1 MGRSS
6 RRFDSALIRL
16 FGVIGLAFLAAVG
29 GCAGQGAG
37 SDAPANA
44 LRVMNDAIGPAVVS
58 VWSGDAIPKDPQE
71 PVKESAAVTRTI
83 PQGDTWVVELADW
96 TGPGA
101 SSVVAA
107 VAVRG
112 EGQDL
117 GAAQWIDVDGQRPW
131 TVRVFGQAPN
141 LRVMR
146 VYPATDPGR
155 MQRTLGPRPPPVGTT
170 GGLVSPQ
177 R

>member
-6 RRFDSALIRL
+6 GRSEVVGLLIAALSL
-16 FGVIGLAFLAAVG
+16 VLA
-29 GCAGQGAG
+29 GCA
-37 SDAPANA
+37 SDGGTTTPPNA
-44 LRVMNDAIGPAVVS
+44 LRVMNDALGPVVVS

-71 PVKESAAVTRTI
+71 PVKAEAAVTRTI
-83 PQGDTWVVELADW
+83 PEGESWVVELAQW

-101 SSVVAA
+101 SSVVATAA
-107 VAVRG
+107 VYGV
-112 EGQDL
+112 GQDL
-117 GAAQWIDVDGQRPW
+117 GAAQWIDVEGQRPW
-131 TVRVFGQAPN
+131 TIRVFGEAPN

-146 VYPATDPGR
+146 VYAATDPGR
-155 MQRTLGPRPPPVGTT
+155 MQRTVGPRPPPVGTT

>member
-6 RRFDSALIRL
+6 RRSELAIVSLLSAALC
-16 FGVIGLAFLAAVG
+16 AVALVLG
-29 GCAGQGAG
+29 GCAN
-37 SDAPANA
+37 SNSSTTPANA
-44 LRVMNDAIGPAVVS
+44 LRVMNDALGPAVVS
-58 VWSGDAIPKDPQE
+58 VWSGDAIPKDPKD
-71 PVKESAAVTRTI
+71 PVKESAAVTQVI
-83 PQGDTWVVELADW
+83 PQGDSWVVELADW

-117 GAAQWIDVDGQRPW
+117 SAAQWIDVDGQRPW
-131 TVRVFGQAPN
+131 TVRVFGEAPN

-155 MQRTLGPRPPPVGTT
+155 MQRTLGPRPPPIGTT